1 MQTNSRIFDDI
12 ARLATSALGT
22 AQGVKGEFG
31 NLVQQRLERILAGMD
46 LVSRDEFDA
55 VKEMAVKAAEENERL
70 NARIEALEKA
80 AKASVK
86 RVRTRSKPVSK
97 SDN

>member
-22 AQGVKGEFG
+22 AQGFKGEFE
-31 NLVQQRLERILAGMD
+31 NLVQQRLERILSGMD

-70 NARIEALEKA
+70 SARIDALEKS
-80 AKASVK
+80 ASAPVK
-86 RVRTRSKPVSK
+86 RVRVKSKPASN
-97 SDN
+97 S

>member
-1 MQTNSRIFDDI
+1 MQTNSRLFDDI

-22 AQGVKGEFG
+22 AQGFKGEFE
-31 NLVQQRLERILAGMD
+31 NLVQQRLERILSGMD

-70 NARIEALEKA
+70 NARIAALEKSA
-80 AKASVK
+80 QAPAKK
-86 RVRTRSKPVSK
+86 TRTRSKPAPDAGK
-97 SDN
+97 